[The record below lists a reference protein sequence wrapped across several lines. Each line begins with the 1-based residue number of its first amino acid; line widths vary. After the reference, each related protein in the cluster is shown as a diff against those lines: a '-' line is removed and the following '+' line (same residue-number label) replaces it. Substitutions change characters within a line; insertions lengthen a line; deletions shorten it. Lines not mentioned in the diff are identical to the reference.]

1 MFVLVILYLIGI
13 VRLSDEGE
21 SAVSDQGRRREMIA
35 QLIPH
40 IFFSCPPF
48 KVEAGSFF
56 RDPELL
62 GVIGIKIAL
71 NDKYYVY
78 HLSKKCRDGPDRPQ
92 SGPSFPVV

>member
-1 MFVLVILYLIGI
+1 
-13 VRLSDEGE
+13 
-21 SAVSDQGRRREMIA
+21 MIA

-40 IFFSCPPF
+40 SFFSCPPF

-78 HLSKKCRDGPDRPQ
+78 HLSEKCRDGRVDGPDRQ
-92 SGPSFPVV
+92 TAGPSFPVV